1 MQSRGIMSETDS
13 AARNLA
19 AALEAVRLAHFD
31 ASGTWCDYAA
41 LARAPERERLETALA
56 ALAAFDPRRATIPVS
71 IGFWLNAYNACVL
84 TGVLEVGLPT
94 SVNDIAGFFESE
106 CLRIA
111 GLGFS
116 LDDIEHGLL
125 RGNVHKH
132 GKLRGPMA
140 KDDPRLAFTP
150 LIYDERMHFALYSA
164 SRSSPALRAFHAGGL
179 ERELEDAAGEYL
191 RKTVRVEQDG
201 AILVVPKVFDWYAA
215 DFGGENGV
223 LEFVM
228 ARIDDDSMIDAID
241 RRAGRVRL
249 RYAEFDWT
257 LNAKA

>member
-1 MQSRGIMSETDS
+1 MNETDS
-13 AARNLA
+13 AAHSLA
-19 AALEAVRLAHFD
+19 AALESVRLAHFD
-31 ASGTWCDYAA
+31 AGGTWCDYAA
-41 LARAPERERLETALA
+41 LARSPERERLETALT
-56 ALAAFDPRRATIPVS
+56 ALADFDPRRATIPVS

-84 TGVLEVGLPT
+84 TGVLEVGQPT
-94 SVNDIAGFFESE
+94 RVIDTEGFFENE

-125 RGNVHKH
+125 RGNTHKP
-132 GKLRGPMA
+132 GRLRGPMA

-164 SRSSPALRAFHAGGL
+164 CRSSPALRAFHAGRL
-179 ERELEDAAGEYL
+179 EQELEDAACEYL
-191 RKTVRVEQDG
+191 RKTVHVELGG
-201 AILVVPKVFDWYAA
+201 AILVVPKMLHWYGA

-223 LEFVM
+223 LEFVL
-228 ARIDDDSMIDAID
+228 ARIDDDAMIDAVD
-241 RRAGRVRL
+241 RRQGRVKL

-257 LNAKA
+257 LNARP

>member
-1 MQSRGIMSETDS
+1 MTESGAPVE
-13 AARNLA
+13 ALA
-19 AALEAVRLAHFD
+19 QALEAVRRGHFD
-31 ASGTWCDYAA
+31 ASGTACDYAA
-41 LARAPERERLETALA
+41 LARSPERARLASALSALA
-56 ALAAFDPRRATIPVS
+56 GFDPRRATIPVS

-84 TGVLEVGLPT
+84 AGVLESGAGR
-94 SVNDIAGFFESE
+94 SVRDTADFFERE
-106 CLRIA
+106 RVRIA

-125 RGNVHKH
+125 RGNVHKP

-164 SRSSPALRAFHAGGL
+164 CRSSPALRAFHPGGL
-179 ERELEDAAGEYL
+179 ERELEDAAAGYV
-191 RKTVRVEQDG
+191 RRSVRVEQGG
-201 AILVVPKVFDWYAA
+201 AVLVVPKLFDWFAS

-223 LEFVM
+223 LEFVL
-228 ARIDDDSMIDAID
+228 ARLDDDAAIEMID
-241 RRAGRVRL
+241 RREGRVKL

-257 LNAKA
+257 LNA